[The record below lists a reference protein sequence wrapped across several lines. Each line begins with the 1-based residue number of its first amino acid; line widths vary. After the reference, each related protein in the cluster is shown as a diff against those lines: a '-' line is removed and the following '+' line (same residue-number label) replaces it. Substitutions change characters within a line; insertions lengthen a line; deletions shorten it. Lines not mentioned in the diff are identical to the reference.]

1 MRTKT
6 LLIAAAAL
14 VAGVVSSEAQVYSA
28 NIVGYVNVT
37 VPAASYVLMA
47 NPLTTG
53 NDVLTNVI
61 PPGSVPNTTTKAYIY
76 SGGSFGGAYTMRAAG
91 WSPSAAT
98 VPTAPG
104 DGFFIQNTAATPIT
118 ITFTG
123 NVLLGTNKL
132 QTTTG
137 YNLIG
142 SQVPVSGLVQ
152 TTLGLPAVNTDYVY
166 EWNAALGVGG
176 AYEPK
181 ATRHATS
188 WSPAEPNIGTNTLE
202 GVAEG
207 FFYFSSQ
214 GPVWT
219 NILNNP

>member
-76 SGGSFGGAYTMRAAG
+76 SGGSFGCLLYTSRC
-91 WSPSAAT
+91 
-98 VPTAPG
+98 V
-104 DGFFIQNTAATPIT
+104 
-118 ITFTG
+118 
-123 NVLLGTNKL
+123 
-132 QTTTG
+132 
-137 YNLIG
+137 
-142 SQVPVSGLVQ
+142 
-152 TTLGLPAVNTDYVY
+152 
-166 EWNAALGVGG
+166 
-176 AYEPK
+176 
-181 ATRHATS
+181 
-188 WSPAEPNIGTNTLE
+188 
-202 GVAEG
+202 
-207 FFYFSSQ
+207 
-214 GPVWT
+214 
-219 NILNNP
+219 